1 MPESENTAPESTNNA
16 AAHRKSRKWIIVTVV
31 VVALLVAIAI
41 QGYRAVGG
49 NDEKASTSAEPRIK
63 SVLHLE
69 TFVINLD
76 DPGQKSYLRIG
87 IDLGLTGPPHTK
99 EGEGGIPTAQ
109 LRDTI
114 LNVLSVGH
122 PEELLTPAGKAKLKA
137 DLLHALRQRAPEMG
151 IEEVYFTEFLIQR

>member
-1 MPESENTAPESTNNA
+1 VPDSEITLTQGNGSPA
-16 AAHRKSRKWIIVTVV
+16 AGKSRKGALI
-31 VVALLVAIAI
+31 ALLLLLLA
-41 QGYRAVGG
+41 GG
-49 NDEKASTSAEPRIK
+49 TVWGCRRLGAEDGKASSEASSRIK

-76 DPGQKSYLRIG
+76 DPGQRSYLRIG
-87 IDLGLTGPPHTK
+87 IDLGLSKAPKAK
-99 EGEGGIPTAQ
+99 EGADGLPIAR

-114 LNVLSVGH
+114 LSVLSVGR

-137 DLLHALRQRAPEMG
+137 DLLKALRQQAPQLG